1 MFYYSQLGQLTRKV
15 EILRK
20 WGENVLINNIPA
32 EQECGDIMDQFYP
45 LSTHRY
51 C

>member
-20 WGENVLINNIPA
+20 WGENNNIPA